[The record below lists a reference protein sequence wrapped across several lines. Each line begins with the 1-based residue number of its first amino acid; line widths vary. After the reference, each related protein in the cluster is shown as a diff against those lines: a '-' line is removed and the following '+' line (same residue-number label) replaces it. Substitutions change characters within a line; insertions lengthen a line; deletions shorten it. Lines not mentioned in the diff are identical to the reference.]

1 MPLCAVPNIRGGAL
15 KKTRHLSNKQ
25 KKYDTFKY
33 RIFIYIEYKDKSGKF
48 FERVFS
54 VTLFVNSLFKWL

>member
-1 MPLCAVPNIRGGAL
+1 MRRPKHKRRRV

>member
-1 MPLCAVPNIRGGAL
+1 MFVNAWQI
-15 KKTRHLSNKQ
+15 

-54 VTLFVNSLFKWL
+54 VTLFVKSLFKWL